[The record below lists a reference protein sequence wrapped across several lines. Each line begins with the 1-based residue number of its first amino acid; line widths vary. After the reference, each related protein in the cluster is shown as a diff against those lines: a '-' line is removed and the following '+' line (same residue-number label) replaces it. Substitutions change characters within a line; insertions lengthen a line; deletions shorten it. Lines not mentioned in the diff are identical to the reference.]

1 MRAMKPQNADRAEE
15 RRVRSHRGR
24 RAGPRSLLRDERD
37 IRLAV
42 LAAVTA
48 LLVPLVGC
56 GDDEDGG
63 TGPDG
68 MASFQAVVTD
78 DAGTA
83 GSAIA
88 ARGPE
93 ARGSVSSSADIQ
105 GSFSGEAM
113 VQVSADGQTWVDLG
127 SMESVQVTLQS
138 GEEATIHASAEVPAR
153 TYTRVRL
160 VMRSAEATVLA
171 GSTID
176 AGPISAD
183 VSVDVAGGSE
193 FTIEKQV
200 SVDADAGATTTLV
213 FDLNSEAWLDQ
224 AAVDAQSAA
233 AAQVSSAT
241 SVRIR

>member
-1 MRAMKPQNADRAEE
+1 MRTTTRQNADRARE
-15 RRVRSHRGR
+15 RQV
-24 RAGPRSLLRDERD
+24 
-37 IRLAV
+37 RLAA
-42 LAAVTA
+42 LAAAAA
-48 LLVPLVGC
+48 LLIPVLGC

-63 TGPDG
+63 TGPDT

-78 DAGTA
+78 DGGTA
-83 GSAIA
+83 GGAIA

-93 ARGSVSSSADIQ
+93 ARGSVSSAADIQ

-127 SMESVQVTLQS
+127 SMQSVEVALQT
-138 GEEATIHASAEVPAR
+138 GEEATVHASAEVPAR

-183 VSVDVAGGSE
+183 VTVDVAGGSE
-193 FTIEKQV
+193 FTVEKQV
-200 SVDADAGATTTLV
+200 SVNANAGATTTLV
-213 FDLNSEAWLDQ
+213 FDLNSEAWLNQ
-224 AAVDAQSAA
+224 AAVDARSAA

-241 SVRIR
+241 SVRVR